1 MPSMKLN
8 DEIEVYIYSN
18 GERFRY
24 RATVT
29 EVAGKEFWVTLE
41 TGEVRKLERR
51 RCEIVSEGER

>member
-1 MPSMKLN
+1 MKLN

-29 EVAGKEFWVTLE
+29 RMSGTETFVTLE
-41 TGEVRKLERR
+41 ETGEEKKLQRR
-51 RCEIVSEGER
+51 RCEIVTEENA